1 MEPNFYVEV
10 MNRQQ
15 ARKFTYES
23 HDFST
28 IIISITDVES
38 NPNSFKH
45 DKSNG
50 VVAICPIKFDDVNRG
65 SINCITKEDARKIA
79 RFVMR
84 HINTQKCVDHV
95 LVHCEAGKS
104 RSAGVAAAI
113 LKFYYGNDMQIYGN
127 PKYTPN
133 STCYSMVLEA
143 FYDCEDED
151 EQKG

>member
-1 MEPNFYVEV
+1 MDPNFYVEV

-15 ARKFTYES
+15 ARKFTYAS

-38 NPNSFKH
+38 LPNSFNH
-45 DKSNG
+45 DSKNG
-50 VVAICPIKFDDVNRG
+50 VVAICPVKFDDVNRG
-65 SINCITKEDARKIA
+65 GENCITREDAMKIA
-79 RFVMR
+79 KFVMR
-84 HINTQKCVDHV
+84 HVNLKTCVDHI
-95 LVHCEAGKS
+95 LVHCEAGQS

-113 LKFYYGNDMQIYGN
+113 LKFYTGNDMQIYGN

-143 FYDCEDED
+143 LNDCEYSDE
-151 EQKG
+151 